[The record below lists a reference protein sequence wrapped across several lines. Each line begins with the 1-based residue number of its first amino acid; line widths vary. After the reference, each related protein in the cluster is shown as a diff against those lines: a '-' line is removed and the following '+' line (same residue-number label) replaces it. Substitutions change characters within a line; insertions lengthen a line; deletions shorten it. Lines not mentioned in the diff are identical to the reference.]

1 MTAREPYKQADSE
14 DLLGSF
20 FIELNELPRSQ
31 NMRVKGVVQSRFIC
45 SESYYTMYDAQKDGV
60 SRDRLGMKL
69 YLFENENEQSL
80 AELDQMFHSKARAG
94 IDK

>member
-1 MTAREPYKQADSE
+1 
-14 DLLGSF
+14 
-20 FIELNELPRSQ
+20 
-31 NMRVKGVVQSRFIC
+31 
-45 SESYYTMYDAQKDGV
+45 MYDAQKDGV